1 MEIFPAPFFVLL
13 NFLICKIKHK
23 ICWKILCC
31 SLPRFPSNVKSKI
44 VFSSKFVRWMD
55 LIYCKIFSHLSLLGD
70 LWIAACSLQTPFSVT
85 SALFHKE
92 ILENTEL
99 MKIQKKW
106 FWKRNIHWNIWG
118 SNHWDTAMFIWFG
131 IVSAVLKEKVCCS
144 NCTKVCRENN
154 MPTIFHFMSSLIF
167 PSQNKF
173 IFNHIFA

>member
-1 MEIFPAPFFVLL
+1 MGTIYFRYFQFLWEKIWNFPLHFKL

-55 LIYCKIFSHLSLLGD
+55 VIYCKIFSHLSPLGD

-99 MKIQKKW
+99 MKIQKNDSEKE
-106 FWKRNIHWNIWG
+106 I
-118 SNHWDTAMFIWFG
+118 FIETSEDQIIEIQQCLSG
-131 IVSAVLKEKVCCS
+131 LASCLQS
-144 NCTKVCRENN
+144 
-154 MPTIFHFMSSLIF
+154 
-167 PSQNKF
+167 
-173 IFNHIFA
+173 

>member
-1 MEIFPAPFFVLL
+1 MEIFSAPFFVLL

-55 LIYCKIFSHLSLLGD
+55 VIYCKIFSHLSPLGD

-99 MKIQKKW
+99 MKIQKNDSEKE
-106 FWKRNIHWNIWG
+106 I
-118 SNHWDTAMFIWFG
+118 FIETSEDQIIEIQQCLSG
-131 IVSAVLKEKVCCS
+131 LASCLQS
-144 NCTKVCRENN
+144 
-154 MPTIFHFMSSLIF
+154 
-167 PSQNKF
+167 
-173 IFNHIFA
+173 